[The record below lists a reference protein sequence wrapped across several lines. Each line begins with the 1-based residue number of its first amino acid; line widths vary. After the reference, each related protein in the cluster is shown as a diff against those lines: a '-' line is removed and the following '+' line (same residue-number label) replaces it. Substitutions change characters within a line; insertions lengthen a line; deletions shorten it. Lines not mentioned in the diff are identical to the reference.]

1 MFTEEQ
7 KIRAIEL
14 YFKYGKKLAPV
25 VRELGYP
32 SKRNLRRWIRS
43 WEAGGGVKESI
54 RHKPRYTDEQ
64 KQVAVEH
71 YLNHGCCLAFTSRA
85 LGYPCTDVLA
95 RWVNERYPDRR
106 RIFTSKANP
115 VAPFEPEV
123 KRQAV
128 MALCTRQVS
137 ASEIDQVVEWQ
148 NRPLDAIY
156 PIVYLDCIVLKVRQ
170 DSRVINKAVFLALG
184 INLDGQKELL
194 GMWLAE
200 NEGAKFWL
208 NVLTELKNRGLNDI
222 LIACVD
228 GLKGFPEAINAVYPE
243 TQIQLCIVHM
253 VRNSLRFVAWKDY
266 KAVTRDLKQV
276 YRAATEEGALQ
287 ALDAF
292 GKEWDARYP
301 QISRSWRANW
311 PNVATFFVY
320 PEAIRKVIYITNA
333 IESLNS
339 VIRHAI
345 KKRKVFPTDES
356 VKKVVWL
363 AIQSASQKWTMPL
376 QDWRIAMSRFIIEF
390 GDRLD
395 GHF

>member
-32 SKRNLRRWIRS
+32 SKRNLRRWSRS

-311 PNVATFFVY
+311 SNIATFFVY

-376 QDWRIAMSRFIIEF
+376 QDWRIAMSRFII
-390 GDRLD
+390 
-395 GHF
+395 

>member
-311 PNVATFFVY
+311 SNIATFFVY

-390 GDRLD
+390 G
-395 GHF
+395 